1 MTLEYEKILP
11 KVKDLVATAVSRQR
25 QLESQQKEIAQKLT
39 DYATDRDAI
48 ARSLKIAQEKTGG
61 KLYAAEPH
69 PAYAHEPLNAG
80 VTAVNLPDTA
90 VIIGGDGSQVL
101 PDRHAPYLYYL
112 INIGVI
118 IYYHGQQRA
127 PDVFTK
133 PTLEY
138 PGVDWQADE
147 AKFTS
152 SAVSI
157 QRDLDEIGALADT
170 ACQQSGQT
178 EAPVLALLD
187 QRMLYWPIGSS
198 NPKEDQNIVNQWI
211 GALRRVETCHR
222 ENGPTYLAGYISQ
235 PGTSAVVNMLRA
247 LDIDKVDETTGEY
260 LLDPDILMKRSAGLV
275 DAALFAEI
283 LQPGERSTVFVN
295 ISANNQTFANQGQE
309 VCFFYLHPGGGG
321 KNIAR
326 VDIPR
331 WLADD
336 TTAVDQ
342 IHALIYD
349 QCKTAFPYVLVRAD
363 EIAVILSQD
372 RDYLEKM
379 IAVGMGPDFALR
391 QGSAKQIG
399 KDLARSS
406 PAHYGE

>member
-1 MTLEYEKILP
+1 MTLEYERILP
-11 KVKDLVATAVSRQR
+11 KVKDLVATAVNRQQ
-25 QLESQQKEIAQKLT
+25 QLQNQQKEIAQKIT

-48 ARSLKIAQEKTGG
+48 SHSLEIAREKTGG

-90 VIIGGDGSQVL
+90 VIIGGDGSQIL

-118 IYYHGQQRA
+118 IYYHGRQRA

-138 PGVDWQADE
+138 PGIDWQADE
-147 AKFTS
+147 GKFTS

-157 QRDLDEIGALADT
+157 QRDLDEIGTLADT
-170 ACQQSGQT
+170 ACQQSSQT

-187 QRMLYWPIGSS
+187 QRMLYWPIGSN

-247 LDIDKVDETTGEY
+247 LDIEKVDEATGEY

-275 DAALFAEI
+275 DAALFAKI

-295 ISANNQTFANQGQE
+295 ISANNQTFAIQGQE
-309 VCFFYLHPGGGG
+309 VCFFYLHPGGLD
-321 KNIAR
+321 KPIAR

-336 TTAVDQ
+336 PTAVDQ
-342 IHALIYD
+342 IQALIVD
-349 QCKTAFPYVLVRAD
+349 QCKMAYPYVLTRAD

-379 IAVGMGPDFALR
+379 IAVGMGPEFALR
-391 QGSAKQIG
+391 
-399 KDLARSS
+399 RSS
-406 PAHYGE
+406 PKQSGKDVTRSGTARFGE